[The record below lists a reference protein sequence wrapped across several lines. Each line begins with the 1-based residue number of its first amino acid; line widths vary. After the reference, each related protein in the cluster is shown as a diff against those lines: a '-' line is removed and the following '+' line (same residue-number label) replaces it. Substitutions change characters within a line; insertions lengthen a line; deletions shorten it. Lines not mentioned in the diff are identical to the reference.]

1 MAAFY
6 DTSSLLVAQEK
17 AFVEPFCLSSTT
29 VAELEHIKTDPNK
42 SVELKYKAR
51 CLVRLL
57 DEHRDMYTITISNSA
72 VEREIEQKYRMPLT
86 NDNRILACAA
96 CCKNVDVVYSEDLC
110 MRLIGRGVFGL
121 NMCALPHEEDDVV
134 YTGYKQVVMSDSEY
148 TTFVNMP
155 CCNVFNCAVNEY
167 VICYSDMDS
176 AVRDCFRWTGEQ
188 FVPAYNK
195 QLKSLTMGD
204 KIKPKDE
211 FQRCAIDS
219 LVNNTI
225 TVLSGK
231 AGSGKSMLAL
241 SAAMYLIDSHK
252 YEKLVVLFN
261 PTSTRGAAK
270 MGYYTGNAIEKAK
283 QTSIGHILNSK
294 FGDPIVVDNLLATGR
309 LRLISMAD
317 ARGCEIDD
325 DSILWITEAQNTTPD
340 LLKLCLQ
347 RCSSGC
353 KVFLEGDYRAQVDD
367 AMFTGGNNGLKRVI
381 DTFAGDSLF
390 GYIDLPNVWRSRIA
404 ELAEKL

>member
-1 MAAFY
+1 MTAFY
-6 DTSSLLVAQEK
+6 DTSSLLIAQDK
-17 AFVEPFCLSSTT
+17 AFKQHFYVSSTT
-29 VAELEHIKTDPNK
+29 IAELEHIKTDMTK
-42 SVELKYKAR
+42 SPETKYKAR
-51 CLVRLL
+51 HLVRLL
-57 DEHRDMYTITISNSA
+57 EEHCDMYTVIVSNA
-72 VEREIEQKYRMPLT
+72 CIDRILGETYQMPLI

-96 CCKNVDVVYSEDLC
+96 THGHYDVVYSEDLC

-121 NMCALPHEEDDVV
+121 NMQAFSQGTPDET
-134 YTGYKQVVMSDSEY
+134 YTGYKQAVMSESEY
-148 TTFVNMP
+148 VAFLNSPAYNHFGCVP
-155 CCNVFNCAVNEY
+155 NEY
-167 VICYSDMDS
+167 VICYSDMD
-176 AVRDCFRWTGEQ
+176 AEVRDCFRWTGEQ
-188 FVPAYNK
+188 YVPAYNK

-219 LVNNTI
+219 LINNTI

-231 AGSGKSMLAL
+231 AGGGKSMLAL

-270 MGYYTGNAIEKAK
+270 MGYYTGNATEKAK

-317 ARGCEIDD
+317 ARGCEIGD

-367 AMFTGGNNGLKRVI
+367 AMFTGDNNGLKRVI
-381 DTFAGDSLF
+381 DTFAGDPLF
-390 GYIDLPNVWRSRIA
+390 GYVDLPNVWRSKIA